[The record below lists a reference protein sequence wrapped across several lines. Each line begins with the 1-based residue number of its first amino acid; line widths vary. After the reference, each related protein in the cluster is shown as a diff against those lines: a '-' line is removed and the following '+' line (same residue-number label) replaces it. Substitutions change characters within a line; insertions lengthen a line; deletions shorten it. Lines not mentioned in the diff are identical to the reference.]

1 MKLSGSLIPS
11 LQGAVGASAPL
22 EWLVVIVVADF
33 CILLP
38 LSPDWFGGRVIT
50 RFPQLPV
57 RVLLASVLPQALR

>member
-1 MKLSGSLIPS
+1 MKLSGSLIPT

-38 LSPDWFGGRVIT
+38 LSP
-50 RFPQLPV
+50 
-57 RVLLASVLPQALR
+57 